1 MEALFPPIWPFTAPL
16 AKTILLIVRT
26 NTLQTSQVYY
36 NLVPFR
42 FWMLHTCDFCAPYLK
57 SLLKLFSS
65 ASFSLP
71 PPPFPSQSQPRG
83 PRFPWIPKSERKK
96 VTFKWKTSNRARD
109 GRFSSRGKITF
120 SGWFLLMTASS
131 MFFPPDWTTWER
143 TDGVSSQPN
152 SPLTSHTF
160 MVSNSSPA
168 SPQGL
173 YWEPNVVFLD
183 FSQTFIYVGCL
194 VICLSSHMK
203 GYFRNRNAF

>member
-1 MEALFPPIWPFTAPL
+1 
-16 AKTILLIVRT
+16 
-26 NTLQTSQVYY
+26 
-36 NLVPFR
+36 
-42 FWMLHTCDFCAPYLK
+42 
-57 SLLKLFSS
+57 
-65 ASFSLP
+65 
-71 PPPFPSQSQPRG
+71 
-83 PRFPWIPKSERKK
+83 
-96 VTFKWKTSNRARD
+96 
-109 GRFSSRGKITF
+109 
-120 SGWFLLMTASS
+120 MTASS

-173 YWEPNVVFLD
+173 YREPNVVFLD

-203 GYFRNRNAF
+203 GYFRNRNAFKIQSDNLPKNVVRNVCVDEVFLLERFDRNI